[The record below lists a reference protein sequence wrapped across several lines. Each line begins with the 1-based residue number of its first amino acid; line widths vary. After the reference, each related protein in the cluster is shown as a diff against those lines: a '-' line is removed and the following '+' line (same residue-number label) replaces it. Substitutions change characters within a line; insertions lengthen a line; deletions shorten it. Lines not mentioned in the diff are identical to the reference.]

1 MDFKEFAL
9 SAVFGAILTALG
21 VAIKHNFERE
31 KIRFELKID
40 ILRELWK
47 AVFELQNSAINL
59 RPQGDFE
66 TLTDDVRE
74 RRLARHDKAKTA
86 CWETIRHNKPFY
98 PESIHDIAD
107 RLLMACVIEGS
118 AYAEHADH
126 RDSNYWD
133 ESVKAARSIKALADE
148 TYQAIRNEV
157 ERDF

>member
-9 SAVFGAILTALG
+9 SAIFGAILTALG

-31 KIRFELKID
+31 KIRFELKIE

-66 TLTDDVRE
+66 PLTPEVKQ
-74 RRLARHDKAKTA
+74 RRLSRHDKAKTA

-98 PESIHDIAD
+98 PEAIHDISD
-107 RLLMACVIEGS
+107 RLLTACVGEGS
-118 AYAEHADH
+118 AYAQESDH
-126 RDSNYWD
+126 RDSRYWD
-133 ESVKAARSIKALADE
+133 ESVDAARTIKLLADE
-148 TYQAIRNEV
+148 TYQAIRREV